1 MIIEGLLATTSA
13 SGAFHLVPMGPR
25 ITGDIDSLL
34 LRPFEGS
41 ESLENLR
48 RNRCGVFHITD
59 DVLLLAKAAIHNLE
73 TSPES
78 VATPSGKCRRLADCC
93 RWFEC
98 EVTQISETPPRIEV
112 ECEVVDQ
119 GFVRHWSGFN
129 RAKHAVIEA
138 AILATRIKFI
148 AASEVEAE
156 FERLAVPIAKTGG
169 HQEHRTF
176 AFLQRYVHEQIANLR
191 TESIPQ

>member
-129 RAKHAVIEA
+129 RAKHAVLEA
-138 AILATRIKFI
+138 AILCTRIGI
-148 AASEVEAE
+148 LPNAEIEAE
-156 FERLAVPIAKTGG
+156 LSRLRIIITKTAGPPEFAAFDLLSRHFEQASCK
-169 HQEHRTF
+169 
-176 AFLQRYVHEQIANLR
+176 
-191 TESIPQ
+191 